1 VSGLRLLALG
11 VGDAFSALYY
21 STCLA
26 LEAEGAWLLID
37 CPHPI
42 RKILREGGQAAGIAL
57 DVGQISAVVLTH
69 LHADHSSGLEGLAFF
84 AHYVL
89 GRKVPLLAHPE
100 VLARLWD
107 GHLADSMGGT
117 GKPGAP
123 PAGRGLG
130 EFFELHPLSEERPVS
145 VGPFA
150 VRCRRT
156 LHSVPTAALQ
166 VRAADRCL
174 GYSADTAFDP
184 TLIDWLAPADLI
196 VHESGSGPMH
206 TPYEELARLPAAL
219 RAKMRLVHYADGFD
233 VGASVIEPLR
243 QGQSLMV

>member
-1 VSGLRLLALG
+1 LSGLRLLALG
-11 VGDAFSALYY
+11 VGDAFSALSY

-42 RKILREGGQAAGIAL
+42 RKILREAAQAAGLSL
-57 DVGQISAVVLTH
+57 DVGQLSATVLTH
-69 LHADHSSGLEGLAFF
+69 LHADHSSGLEGLAF
-84 AHYVL
+84 YYRYRL
-89 GRKVPLLAHPE
+89 GRRAQLLTHPE

-107 GHLADSMGGT
+107 GHLAGSMGGT
-117 GKPGAP
+117 GKPG
-123 PAGRGLG
+123 RGLD
-130 EFFELHPLSEERPVS
+130 EFFEITPLDEGHAVQ

-156 LHSVPTAALQ
+156 LHSVPTFALQ
-166 VRAADRCL
+166 VQAAGRCL

-219 RAKMRLVHYADGFD
+219 RAKMRLVHYADSFD
-233 VGASVIEPLR
+233 LAASVIEPLR
-243 QGQSLMV
+243 QGQCLEV